1 MNITLWILQGVLAL
15 LYLITGGMK
24 LARSK
29 EQLAV
34 SMHWVEGLSPL
45 TIKAIGV
52 VEILGA
58 FGLMLPAL
66 TGILPW
72 LTPLAGAGLALAMLV
87 ALFVHARLK
96 EYSGVGLTAV
106 LLVLSAFTAYG
117 RFFIRP
123 L

>member
-1 MNITLWILQGVLAL
+1 MNIALWILQSFLAL
-15 LYLITGGMK
+15 IFLITGSMK

-34 SMHWVEGLSPL
+34 SMHWVDGVSPL
-45 TIKAIGV
+45 TIKAIGS

-58 FGLMLPAL
+58 LGLILPAV

-87 ALFVHARLK
+87 ASFVHAQQK
-96 EYSGVGLTAV
+96 EYSGIGLTA
-106 LLVLSAFTAYG
+106 LLLALSAFTAYG

>member
-1 MNITLWILQGVLAL
+1 MNIALWILQGVLAL
-15 LYLITGGMK
+15 IFLITGGMK

-34 SMHWVEGLSPL
+34 SMHWVDNVSPR
-45 TIKAIGV
+45 TVKAVGT

-58 FGLMLPAL
+58 LGLILPAI

-72 LTPLAGAGLALAMLV
+72 LTPLAGVGLALTML
-87 ALFVHARLK
+87 AASFVHVQQK
-96 EYSGVGLTAV
+96 EYSGIGLTAV
-106 LLVLSAFTAYG
+106 LLVLSVFTAYG